1 MPHLEA
7 GDARAAASGFADAD
21 AFCLRVAASSLFAA
35 SEPVAVA
42 RAPGRLDVLGGIAD
56 YSGSLVLALPLA
68 AAALA
73 AAQIRP
79 DGLVVAVSGDRR
91 IALAA
96 DDLVG
101 APARG
106 PAPSLRRRRRVGR
119 VRSRPG
125 RPVRSGGARDPML
138 VVDLPLAA
146 AVARF
151 AEAPRDQ
158 RCTRPLTKDCMT
170 SATTITAP

>member
-1 MPHLEA
+1 MPHVEA
-7 GDARAAASGFADAD
+7 GDAGAAATGFADAD

-101 APARG
+101 AP
-106 PAPSLRRRRRVGR
+106 PE
-119 VRSRPG
+119 
-125 RPVRSGGARDPML
+125 
-138 VVDLPLAA
+138 DLPRLFVGDDAWAA
-146 AVARF
+146 YVLGPVALF
-151 AEAPRDQ
+151 AREAPVT
-158 RCTRPLTKDCMT
+158 RCSSSISP
-170 SATTITAP
+170 